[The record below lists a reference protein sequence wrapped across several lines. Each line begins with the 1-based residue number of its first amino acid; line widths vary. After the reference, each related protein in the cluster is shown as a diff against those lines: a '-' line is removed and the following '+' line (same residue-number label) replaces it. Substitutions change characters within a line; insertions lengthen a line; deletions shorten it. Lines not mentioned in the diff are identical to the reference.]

1 MTEEIKNQILA
12 VRQTGATN
20 MFDIIRVR
28 EIAKELDFD
37 ELVEYLPANKVE
49 YVNFILYGK

>member
-20 MFDIIRVR
+20 MFDIIRVM
-28 EIAKELDFD
+28 EIAEELDFD
-37 ELVEYLPANKVE
+37 ELVEYLPDSKAE

>member
-1 MTEEIKNQILA
+1 MTEEIKNHILA

-37 ELVEYLPANKVE
+37 ELVEHLPASTGEN
-49 YVNFILYGK
+49 VNCILYGK

>member
-1 MTEEIKNQILA
+1 MTKEIRNQILA

-20 MFDIIRVR
+20 MFDIIRVM
-28 EIAKELDFD
+28 EIAEDLDLD
-37 ELVEYLPANKVE
+37 ELVEYLPANKAE

>member
-37 ELVEYLPANKVE
+37 ELVEYLPANKAE
-49 YVNFILYGK
+49 YVNFILYSK

>member
-37 ELVEYLPANKVE
+37 ELVEYLPTNKEE

>member
-12 VRQTGATN
+12 VRQTRATN
-20 MFDIIRVR
+20 MFDVIRVM
-28 EIAKELDFD
+28 EIAEDLDFD
-37 ELVEYLPANKVE
+37 ELVEYLPANKAE

>member
-1 MTEEIKNQILA
+1 MTEEIKKQILA

-20 MFDIIRVR
+20 MFDIIRVM

-37 ELVEYLPANKVE
+37 ELVEYLPANKAE
-49 YVNFILYGK
+49 YVHFILYGK

>member
-37 ELVEYLPANKVE
+37 ELVEYLLANKAE

>member
-12 VRQTGATN
+12 VRQTGETN
-20 MFDIIRVR
+20 MFDVIRVM
-28 EIAKELDFD
+28 EIAEDLDFD
-37 ELVEYLPANKVE
+37 ELVEYLPANKAE

>member
-37 ELVEYLPANKVE
+37 ELVEYLPANQAE

>member
-1 MTEEIKNQILA
+1 MTEKIKNQILA

-37 ELVEYLPANKVE
+37 ELVEYLPTNKAE
-49 YVNFILYGK
+49 YVNSILYGK